1 LKVLEHGLYYIPFQ
15 NNNIWRDIIIHM
27 RFIYFHYSGLIWRIC
42 PNAFTFPWHGLK
54 WSITIFFFCYVNTEH
69 ETSAT
74 VHCCFT
80 FTFQK
85 YFFRLKLFSAAVR
98 SSWIRTKVFSM
109 MWDCKISC
117 FNWLN
122 KCNNCELKRNK
133 NIGQPDSAKIKQ
145 S

>member
-1 LKVLEHGLYYIPFQ
+1 MNVLEHGLYYIPFQ

-54 WSITIFFFCYVNTEH
+54 WIITIFFFCYVNTEH

-74 VHCCFT
+74 VHCFS

-98 SSWIRTKVFSM
+98 SSWIRTKVFSI